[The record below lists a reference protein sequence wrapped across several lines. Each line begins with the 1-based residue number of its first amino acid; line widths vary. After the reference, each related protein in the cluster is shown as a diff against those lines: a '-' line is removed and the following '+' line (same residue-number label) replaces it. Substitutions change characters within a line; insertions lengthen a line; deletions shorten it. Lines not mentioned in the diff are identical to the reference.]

1 MRKKIAMIMLLM
13 LLAFPGQAMAAGFNF
28 DIHLSRT
35 EDGTAYTE
43 ILYNNRVL
51 WKISLLTDGARPAAS
66 IGEDDGIIIAP
77 DLENGMFVLRICQ

>member
-1 MRKKIAMIMLLM
+1 MGKKIAMLMLML

-66 IGEDDGIIIAP
+66 MGEGDGIIIAP
-77 DLENGMFVLRICQ
+77 DLDNGMFVLRICK